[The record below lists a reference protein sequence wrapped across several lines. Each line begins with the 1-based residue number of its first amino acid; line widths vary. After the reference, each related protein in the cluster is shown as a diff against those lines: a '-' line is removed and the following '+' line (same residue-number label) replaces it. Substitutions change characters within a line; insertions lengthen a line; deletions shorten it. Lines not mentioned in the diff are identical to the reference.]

1 MADNDTRFERDLAIR
16 QRNALLQ
23 QLAELRGS
31 TSWRLTRPLRQLVHL
46 LRYGS
51 TRLPEPSL
59 GDAVTTT
66 LPAAVPQSDNAPVTS
81 AIPATPATSLPA
93 EGRLDILCFANID
106 WAARFQRPQQLLSQ
120 FSRAGYRV
128 FYIVPSRKPA
138 TSRPYDYVE
147 VAPGVW
153 EVALQCEAIGNC
165 YSHAIGPE
173 TLDAYQAAIAALAR
187 DLRIM
192 TAVSVVH
199 LSFWTPLVLKLRE
212 AHGWKIQY
220 DCMDDWEDF
229 PAIGA
234 PLLDQEKHL
243 IAQADLV
250 TVTASVLQ
258 EKWQG
263 GNDNCLLLRNG
274 VDFDFFDRHCVPND
288 LLESLER
295 PVIGFY
301 GGIAE
306 WVDLQLIAQI
316 ADARPDWNFVL
327 IGDIFVD
334 DLAGLDRK
342 HNVHLLGRKP
352 YQQMPLYLYRFDV
365 CLIPFR
371 LYNVTHAVDP
381 VKFYEFI
388 SAGKPVVSVPLE
400 EMKIYERFVYFADDA
415 PAFIEK
421 IELALNETD
430 LRRADERVALARAN
444 DWRNRFEANQAAL
457 TALYPK
463 LSIVVVTYNN
473 VALTRGCI
481 DSLIRNTTWPNYEL
495 IIVDNA
501 SSDDSRNYLR
511 FLARTR
517 PNVRILL
524 NDRNLGFAAAN
535 NQGLE
540 LADGDFLLLLN
551 NDTVVP
557 RGWVDPLLRHLQDPA
572 IGLVGPV
579 TNAVGNEAKIDVDY
593 DDIQQMEAFAD
604 RRTRPRQG
612 KHFDIPMLAMFCVA
626 MRRDTFEKIGLL
638 DEAFGIGMFE
648 DDDYSRR
655 IQAAGLRTVCAED
668 AFIHHYGQASFKK
681 LIASGEYQA
690 LWDRNQAYFESKWG
704 AWKRHEPRAAQRE
717 HQGDT
722 RC

>member
-1 MADNDTRFERDLAIR
+1 MADNDIRFERDLAIR
-16 QRNALLQ
+16 ERDTALRH
-23 QLAELRGS
+23 LAELRNS
-31 TSWRLTRPLRQLVHL
+31 SSWRITRPLRAFIHL
-46 LRYGS
+46 LRFGS
-51 TRLPEPSL
+51 THIAEPDLQSHFTSALPSH
-59 GDAVTTT
+59 
-66 LPAAVPQSDNAPVTS
+66 PAASGSASAPVD
-81 AIPATPATSLPA
+81 A

-106 WAARFQRPQQLLSQ
+106 WTARFQRPQQLMSQ
-120 FSRAGYRV
+120 FARAGYRV
-128 FYIVPSRKPA
+128 FYIVPSRKPP
-138 TSRPYDYVE
+138 SGQPYDCTE

-153 EVALQCEAIGNC
+153 EVALQCAKIGDC
-165 YSHAIGPE
+165 YSRAIAAQ
-173 TLDAYQAAIAALAR
+173 TQADYEQAIAALVNEM
-187 DLRIM
+187 RIR
-192 TAVSVVH
+192 TAASVVH
-199 LSFWTPLVLKLRE
+199 LSYWTPLVLKLRDE
-212 AHGWKIQY
+212 YGWKIQY

-234 PLLDQEKHL
+234 PLLDQERAL
-243 IAQADLV
+243 VAQADLLS
-250 TVTASVLQ
+250 VTASVLQ

-263 GNDNCLLLRNG
+263 ENDNCLLLRNG
-274 VDFDFFDRHCVPND
+274 VDFEFFERHCVPND

-301 GGIAE
+301 GAIAE
-306 WVDLQLIAQI
+306 WLDLPLLAQI

-334 DLAGLDRK
+334 DLAGLDSK

-352 YQQMPLYLYRFDV
+352 YGQMPLYLYRFDV

-388 SAGKPVVSVPLE
+388 SAGKPVVSVPLD
-400 EMKIYERFVYFADDA
+400 EMRHYERFVYFADDA
-415 PAFIEK
+415 ASFIEK
-421 IELALNETD
+421 IQLALDETD
-430 LRRADERVALARAN
+430 LRHPQERVALAREN
-444 DWRNRFEANQAAL
+444 DWRQRFEANQAAL
-457 TALYPK
+457 VGLYPK

-481 DSLIRNTTWPNYEL
+481 DSLIRDTTYPNYEL
-495 IIVDNA
+495 IIIDNA

-517 PNVRILL
+517 KNVRIQL
-524 NDRNLGFAAAN
+524 NDHNLGFAAAN

-540 LADGDFLLLLN
+540 MADGQFLLLLN

-557 RGWVDPLLRHLQDPA
+557 KGWVDPLLRHLEDPA
-572 IGLVGPV
+572 IGLVGPL
-579 TNAVGNEAKIDVDY
+579 TNAVGNEAKIEVDY
-593 DDIQQMEAFAD
+593 TDLQQMEVFAE
-604 RRTRPRQG
+604 RRTRPHRGQC
-612 KHFDIPMLAMFCVA
+612 FDIPMLAMFCVA
-626 MRRDTFEKIGLL
+626 MRRDTFEKIGPL

-704 AWKRHEPRAAQRE
+704 AWKRHQPRALQKD
-717 HQGDT
+717 HQGDAP
-722 RC
+722 C